1 MARLGTPLVAVVAL
15 ALGTVAR
22 WKVHRMSARGH
33 VTTVTG
39 PGAPPEFNLKRL
51 TFELSGSVGEGGCSC
66 TWSNG
71 HPHRVALTTSS
82 WSHAETTVSAQVHGG
97 EIGRRMLVNG
107 VVRAEQSATH
117 QDARVLCVVKSTR
130 ASIA

>member
-1 MARLGTPLVAVVAL
+1 MATVHRRHCSALLRGPTTRKGDRMSPRSVARTVLARLWTPLVAVVAL

-82 WSHAETTVSAQVHGG
+82 W
-97 EIGRRMLVNG
+97 
-107 VVRAEQSATH
+107 
-117 QDARVLCVVKSTR
+117 
-130 ASIA
+130 